1 MTRTPANF
9 LTRLP
14 CGTPGP
20 DCAGLLGFRNT
31 HAESASRVKGCG
43 SRDVHSASAYDREPG
58 FDLSQIED
66 ARSGI
71 RIAELPLWETR
82 TLIGQLATL
91 SFVLATLVFVAA
103 AVAAQPVYETPAKA
117 ALIYDFE
124 TDTALF
130 ERDAD
135 TPKPPASMSKL
146 MTLYMVFEALKEGH
160 IELDTTFTVST
171 KARNMGGS
179 TMFLDE
185 TDRPTAEEL
194 IKGIVVQSGNDACV
208 VVAEGLAGTEEAFA
222 QRMTLRGR
230 EIGLLDSTFANASGW
245 PHPQHRMSLRDLVKL
260 AALLITD
267 FPEYYGYFAMEE
279 FDYDGRSP
287 ANRFNRNPVLGIGLG
302 ADGLKT
308 GHTEETGY
316 SLVGSAVQGERRLIF
331 AFTGLE
337 SAAARRREAEAMIIW
352 GLRQFTIKNVA
363 SKGDV
368 IGEVPVW
375 MGSESRVNAVAGDD
389 IRVPF
394 PTVGQDSVTMHIEYL
409 SPVDAPVAEGAQ
421 VAELVVSIPTV
432 PDKRIPLVSDR
443 ESTRGG
449 FVPRVRAASTLL
461 IDLAIGQVRSL
472 LE

>member
-1 MTRTPANF
+1 MTRMPASF
-9 LTRLP
+9 SSSFP
-14 CGTPGP
+14 FGTAGL
-20 DCAGLLGFRNT
+20 DCAKPLHLRNA
-31 HAESASRVKGCG
+31 HFESASRVKSCG
-43 SRDVHSASAYDREPG
+43 SRGVHSASANDREPG
-58 FDLSQIED
+58 FALGRVEGAQPHECV
-66 ARSGI
+66 ANSG
-71 RIAELPLWETR
+71 ATATC
-82 TLIGQLATL
+82 TLLRKVAAL
-91 SFVLATLVFVAA
+91 SFVLAVSVFAA
-103 AVAAQPVYETPAKA
+103 SGVAAQPVYGTPAKA

-124 TDTALF
+124 TDTVLF

-146 MTLYMVFEALKEGH
+146 MTLYMVFEALREGQ
-160 IELDTTFTVST
+160 IDLDTTFTVST

-185 TDRPTAEEL
+185 TDRPTTEEL

-230 EIGLLDSTFANASGW
+230 EIGLEASTFANASGW
-245 PHPQHRMSLRDLVKL
+245 PHPRHRMSLRDLVKL
-260 AALLITD
+260 AALLITE
-267 FPEYYGYFAMEE
+267 FPEYYRYFALEE

-316 SLVGSAVQGERRLIF
+316 SLVGSAVQNERRLIF

-337 SAAARRREAEAMIIW
+337 SAAARRREAEAMIVW
-352 GLRQFTIKNVA
+352 GLRQFTIRKLA

-368 IGEVPVW
+368 IGEIPVW
-375 MGSESRVNAVAGDD
+375 VGSQSSVNAIAGDD
-389 IRVPF
+389 IRLPF

-409 SPVDAPVAEGAQ
+409 SPIDAPVAEGAQ
-421 VAELVVSIPTV
+421 VAELVVAVPNIPERRV
-432 PDKRIPLVSDR
+432 PLVSDR
-443 ESTRGG
+443 EAARGG
-449 FVPRVRAASTLL
+449 FIPRVRASSSLL
-461 IDLAIGQVRSL
+461 FDMAIGQVQSL